1 MGKTTRRWISL
12 GNGPDSISVAWKAP
26 VLAVAATPTSS
37 NESDRFIVGATPSG
51 DFAEGP
57 VNSIAT
63 RYSGAWWFEVCSA
76 GDAVIDLGTGNLLA
90 YSGAAWVDK
99 GQIIGGGGGADLS
112 LMKWRDPVGA
122 LVDALP
128 ATCTTGDRVILS
140 TDKKIYTATGANTW
154 GTGVMPENS
163 WALVCGATDKIYVY
177 DADSGAW
184 VVIGDGGTVPDATA
198 ASKGVV
204 SVPSGSGLAVTAGAV
219 SLVRHEFR
227 ESVTLTAGDISSKG
241 ITLSKVPTA
250 GQEAATR
257 VNVIGGLY
265 APYGTDYVVTGTSL
279 SWNALGLDGLL
290 QAGDTI
296 DVSYWTDEA

>member
-1 MGKTTRRWISL
+1 MPLIRMAL
-12 GNGPDSISVAWKAP
+12 PHNHEQVAKA
-26 VLAVAATPTSS
+26 LAA
-37 NESDRFIVGATPSG
+37 
-51 DFAEGP
+51 
-57 VNSIAT
+57 
-63 RYSGAWWFEVCSA
+63 
-76 GDAVIDLGTGNLLA
+76 DAVPWAGVSGKPSTFPPSIHGMGLHETFSLAEFNSKLADADLTPLP
-90 YSGAAWVDK
+90 
-99 GQIIGGGGGADLS
+99 IIGPTDGLKALRVREDKSGYELAEMRGGGGADLS
-112 LMKWRDPVGA
+112 LVKWRDPVGA
-122 LVDALP
+122 LVDTLP

-140 TDKKIYTATGANTW
+140 TDKKIYTATGTDTW
-154 GTGVMPENS
+154 GTGVAPENS
-163 WALVCGATDKIYVY
+163 WALVCSATDKIYVY
-177 DADSGAW
+177 DADGSAW
-184 VVIGDGGTVPDATA
+184 VAVGDSGTVPDATA